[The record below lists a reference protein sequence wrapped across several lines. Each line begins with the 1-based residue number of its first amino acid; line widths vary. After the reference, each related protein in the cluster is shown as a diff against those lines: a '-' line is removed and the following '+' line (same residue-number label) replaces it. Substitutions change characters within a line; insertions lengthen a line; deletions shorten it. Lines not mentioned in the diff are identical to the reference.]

1 MAAPVWQAFMLD
13 ALKDTP
19 PRDFEAKTRPV
30 PTTTAVPKSNTALLE
45 PVVATASD
53 STMPALVGGNT
64 DEAAAKAR
72 KAGLVLRRVDVQGPA
87 GTPPGSVLAQSPAA
101 GSVIRRGASVT
112 IEATAGNPPPTVPV
126 PSIIGQDGNAAVTGL
141 REAGFT
147 VTVTVESA
155 PPTLLLP
162 DGLAPASAMVWAVSP
177 EPGQMSPDGKVSV
190 KVQP

>member
-1 MAAPVWQAFMLD
+1 
-13 ALKDTP
+13 
-19 PRDFEAKTRPV
+19 
-30 PTTTAVPKSNTALLE
+30 
-45 PVVATASD
+45 
-53 STMPALVGGNT
+53 
-64 DEAAAKAR
+64 
-72 KAGLVLRRVDVQGPA
+72 
-87 GTPPGSVLAQSPAA
+87 
-101 GSVIRRGASVT
+101 VT